1 MTTPADLI
9 SAIDSLLSHPAG
21 IGSFALANNVAEKAY
36 EAYVFGLCLRAA
48 RELGGSPML
57 VNIKGVENP
66 NPFIFRGAPGQI
78 HSAHKDYGYASFELN
93 GTKLEVHA
101 GVEFEGTSKT
111 THEVDVAVMKAEEA
125 ERCRTVPSDPA
136 VAALIGGWEC
146 KFYGKRLD
154 KHLGRAFVGLIDD
167 AGTVIRLSGM
177 CSNSESPQ
185 LKLYFKPQ
193 RRPFPHFKLTP
204 LNKSNEDIFVNML
217 KAELK
222 KMTGV

>member
-1 MTTPADLI
+1 
-9 SAIDSLLSHPAG
+9 
-21 IGSFALANNVAEKAY
+21 
-36 EAYVFGLCLRAA
+36 
-48 RELGGSPML
+48 
-57 VNIKGVENP
+57 
-66 NPFIFRGAPGQI
+66 
-78 HSAHKDYGYASFELN
+78 
-93 GTKLEVHA
+93 
-101 GVEFEGTSKT
+101 
-111 THEVDVAVMKAEEA
+111 
-125 ERCRTVPSDPA
+125 